1 MKKYK
6 SLFFVTLVSLFLLSC
21 QSVQDGLTLKKKEN
35 TEQFLIEKKKPLIM
49 PPDFD
54 DLPQPGNLD
63 LENEKAFSFSKSK
76 LPGCGKS
83 SKSGGMIKGFFFSIK
98 NCSVFSFFFKVSPS
112 CTL

>member
-63 LENEKAFSFSKSK
+63 SENEKSENKNDETNLDS
-76 LPGCGKS
+76 LIQS
-83 SKSGGMIKGFFFSIK
+83 SKKSNGENINDEISSEIQKKIDK
-98 NCSVFSFFFKVSPS
+98 K
-112 CTL
+112 LQKQ

>member
-54 DLPQPGNLD
+54 DLPQPSNLD
-63 LENEKAFSFSKSK
+63 LENEKAENESDDLNLDSLIQSSNKSNGENIDDEISSEIQKKIDKK
-76 LPGCGKS
+76 LQKQ
-83 SKSGGMIKGFFFSIK
+83 
-98 NCSVFSFFFKVSPS
+98 
-112 CTL
+112 

>member
-54 DLPQPGNLD
+54 DLPQPDNLD
-63 LENEKAFSFSKSK
+63 VENEKAENESDDLNLDSLIQSSNKSNGENIDDEISSEIQKKIDKK
-76 LPGCGKS
+76 LQKQ
-83 SKSGGMIKGFFFSIK
+83 
-98 NCSVFSFFFKVSPS
+98 
-112 CTL
+112 

>member
-6 SLFFVTLVSLFLLSC
+6 SLFFAALVSLFLLSC

-54 DLPQPGNLD
+54 DLPEPGNLD
-63 LENEKAFSFSKSK
+63 LENEKVESENDNLNLDSLIQSSNNSNGENIDDEISSEIQKKIDKK
-76 LPGCGKS
+76 LQKQ
-83 SKSGGMIKGFFFSIK
+83 
-98 NCSVFSFFFKVSPS
+98 
-112 CTL
+112 

>member
-6 SLFFVTLVSLFLLSC
+6 NLFFVTLISLFFFSC
-21 QSVQDGLTLKKKEN
+21 TSVKDGLTLKKKEN

-63 LENEKAFSFSKSK
+63 LENEKAENENDEINLDSLIQSSNKSNGENIDAEISSEIQKKIDKK
-76 LPGCGKS
+76 LQK
-83 SKSGGMIKGFFFSIK
+83 
-98 NCSVFSFFFKVSPS
+98 
-112 CTL
+112 

>member
-35 TEQFLIEKKKPLIM
+35 TDQFLIEKKKPLIM

-54 DLPQPGNLD
+54 DLPQPDNLD
-63 LENEKAFSFSKSK
+63 LENKKAENESDDLNLDSLIQSSNKSNGENIDDEISSEIQKKIDKK
-76 LPGCGKS
+76 LQKQ
-83 SKSGGMIKGFFFSIK
+83 
-98 NCSVFSFFFKVSPS
+98 
-112 CTL
+112 

>member
-1 MKKYK
+1 MMKKYK

-54 DLPQPGNLD
+54 DLPQPDNLD
-63 LENEKAFSFSKSK
+63 VENEKAENESDDLNLDSLIQSSNKSNGENIDDEISSEIQKKIDKK
-76 LPGCGKS
+76 LQKQ
-83 SKSGGMIKGFFFSIK
+83 
-98 NCSVFSFFFKVSPS
+98 
-112 CTL
+112 

>member
-6 SLFFVTLVSLFLLSC
+6 NLIFVTLVGLFLFSC
-21 QSVQDGLTLKKKEN
+21 TSVKDGLTLKKKEN

-63 LENEKAFSFSKSK
+63 VENEKVENDNDELDLDSLVQSSNKSNGENINDEISSEIQKKIDKK
-76 LPGCGKS
+76 LQKQ
-83 SKSGGMIKGFFFSIK
+83 
-98 NCSVFSFFFKVSPS
+98 
-112 CTL
+112 

>member
-1 MKKYK
+1 MMKKYK

-54 DLPQPGNLD
+54 DLPQPGNLGVENKKV
-63 LENEKAFSFSKSK
+63 ENENNELDLDSLIESSNKSNGENINDEISSEIQKKIDKK
-76 LPGCGKS
+76 LQKQ
-83 SKSGGMIKGFFFSIK
+83 
-98 NCSVFSFFFKVSPS
+98 
-112 CTL
+112 

>member
-54 DLPQPGNLD
+54 DLPQPGNSNAKNEKVENENNDLD
-63 LENEKAFSFSKSK
+63 LES
-76 LPGCGKS
+76 LIKS
-83 SKSGGMIKGFFFSIK
+83 SNKSNGENINDEISSEIQKKIDKKMQKQ
-98 NCSVFSFFFKVSPS
+98 
-112 CTL
+112 

>member
-6 SLFFVTLVSLFLLSC
+6 NLFFVTLVSLFLLSC

-54 DLPQPGNLD
+54 DLPQPDNLD
-63 LENEKAFSFSKSK
+63 VENEKAENESDDLNLDSLIQSSNKSNGENIDDEISSEIQKKIDKK
-76 LPGCGKS
+76 LQKQ
-83 SKSGGMIKGFFFSIK
+83 
-98 NCSVFSFFFKVSPS
+98 
-112 CTL
+112 

>member
-6 SLFFVTLVSLFLLSC
+6 SLFFVTLISLFLLSC

-54 DLPQPGNLD
+54 DLPEPGNLD
-63 LENEKAFSFSKSK
+63 LENEKVESENDNLNLDSLIQSSNNSNGENIDDEISSEIQKKIDKK
-76 LPGCGKS
+76 LQKQ
-83 SKSGGMIKGFFFSIK
+83 
-98 NCSVFSFFFKVSPS
+98 
-112 CTL
+112 